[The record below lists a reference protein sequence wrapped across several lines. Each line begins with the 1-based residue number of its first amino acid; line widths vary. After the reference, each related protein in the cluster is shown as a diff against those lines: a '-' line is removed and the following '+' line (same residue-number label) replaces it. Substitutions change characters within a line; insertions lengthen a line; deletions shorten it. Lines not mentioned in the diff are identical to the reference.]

1 MKNLIIICFSLLG
14 LLSCTNPLENIEVV
28 KKCPNGLVFRV
39 KSTLPLS
46 TRLYKCELISEDS
59 KKTLLSFQS
68 MVNNIQF
75 IKINDLDA
83 GQRVQLRIAD
93 IAGSNVAVSEAVESC
108 SETPT
113 EIDISS
119 FSVPVAVP
127 RGEVTI
133 TLLFP
138 CPEIDVKKLPALELY
153 SRCRISGTTQWFDLP
168 VLKYSTTGKNYFS
181 ISTKLLKVG
190 TVYDFQV
197 GAAPG
202 YYAFTENNVRLEN
215 EDWVIEI
222 GTELFCK

>member
-1 MKNLIIICFSLLG
+1 
-14 LLSCTNPLENIEVV
+14 
-28 KKCPNGLVFRV
+28 
-39 KSTLPLS
+39 
-46 TRLYKCELISEDS
+46 
-59 KKTLLSFQS
+59 